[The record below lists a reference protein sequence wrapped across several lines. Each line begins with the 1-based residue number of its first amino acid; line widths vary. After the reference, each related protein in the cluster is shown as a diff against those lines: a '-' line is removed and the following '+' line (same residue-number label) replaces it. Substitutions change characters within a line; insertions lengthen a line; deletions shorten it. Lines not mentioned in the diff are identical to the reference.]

1 MPWILHG
8 ICLCVKPDRD
18 VWPICGLAFC
28 RAEWGGMSR
37 QLTKEHVD
45 LGDRVRAARINAG
58 LSQEEAAYRLRT
70 LLPRGCSP
78 GASVI
83 SRIESNKIASPEPY
97 VVAAMAEI
105 YEIPLVSAERRRAAV
120 ARIA

>member
-58 LSQEEAAYRLRT
+58 LSQEEAAYRLLCGHESMDT
-70 LLPRGCSP
+70 
-78 GASVI
+78 A
-83 SRIESNKIASPEPY
+83 RIY
-97 VVAAMAEI
+97 AA
-105 YEIPLVSAERRRAAV
+105 VSAERRRAAV